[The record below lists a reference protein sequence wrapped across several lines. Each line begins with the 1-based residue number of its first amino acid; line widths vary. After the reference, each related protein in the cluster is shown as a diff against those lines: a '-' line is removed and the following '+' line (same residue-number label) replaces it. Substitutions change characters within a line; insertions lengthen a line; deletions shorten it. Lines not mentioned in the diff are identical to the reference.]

1 MALAPATAYCLIRS
15 EGMGDMLLAL
25 GAAKALKRLRGA
37 LIFLGTNK
45 QHVSLARA
53 CPHVDEVFTNNDEFQ
68 TIIARYPD
76 VHVTVAQFDRAS
88 FGIAPRHQ
96 TDAYLDELGV
106 SAPPEEKNIELRTD
120 AAAAA
125 QVAQWL
131 ETQPPLAPGRARVLL
146 HASAGD
152 PNRTWPQ
159 DHWQALAA
167 RLIKDGHQVI
177 AISHRSKVANR
188 GVQSL
193 EAAGLLRSD
202 ESWDGLGRLA
212 LMRQSHLLISPDSG
226 PIQLAAATDIGI
238 VGIYSVIA
246 GANRLPYRRGTAAWR
261 AVAVEPECRQAPC
274 YEKINDPLVVERYKR
289 EVMGG
294 NNDTPRLFA
303 EFCLARERYRC
314 MREDN
319 SVERVYTASV
329 NLLAESARD

>member
-125 QVAQWL
+125 QVAS
-131 ETQPPLAPGRARVLL
+131 TCANC
-146 HASAGD
+146 SAGYYSS
-152 PNRTWPQ
+152 
-159 DHWQALAA
+159 ASGAA
-167 RLIKDGHQVI
+167 SSAACRGCSPGSYSPWVGAASQTLCAACPAGSYSTAPAGSTIASCRLCASGGFSSIG
-177 AISHRSKVANR
+177 ATAC
-188 GVQSL
+188 L
-193 EAAGLLRSD
+193 MCAAGL
-202 ESWDGLGRLA
+202 
-212 LMRQSHLLISPDSG
+212 
-226 PIQLAAATDIGI
+226 AA
-238 VGIYSVIA
+238 V
-246 GANRLPYRRGTAAWR
+246 
-261 AVAVEPECRQAPC
+261 Q
-274 YEKINDPLVVERYKR
+274 
-289 EVMGG
+289 
-294 NNDTPRLFA
+294 F
-303 EFCLARERYRC
+303 
-314 MREDN
+314 
-319 SVERVYTASV
+319 
-329 NLLAESARD
+329 